1 MTAIFPTL
9 NPGDTIGVM
18 ATSNRTDRTQV
29 DAAVKQLEALGYK
42 VKVHPQTHLQ
52 FNQSA
57 GRPAD
62 KIAAFHELWADPA
75 VKAIMSARG
84 GNQASKMLPLLD
96 FKLLTATPKILMG
109 FSDVTALLLAI
120 NKNTNIVTFHGPLLF
135 SLPNLDPQHLSQ
147 AFRVLSGQEKN
158 IDLAPARVLRPGT
171 SSGRLIGGNLSLIC
185 SLMGTPYAP
194 DFKDAILFLEDAG
207 DEVSRMDRMLQQ
219 LNLAGVMKQLKGLVI
234 GDFSKLGDNGVLPFG
249 KTMQEVVE
257 EHIEGTSYPV
267 VIDAPF
273 GHNNR
278 LITLPVGAIAELKA
292 AHTATLTL
300 S

>member
-1 MTAIFPTL
+1 MASIFPTL
-9 NPGDTIGVM
+9 SPGDTIGIM
-18 ATSNRTDRTQV
+18 ATSNRTDHVQV

-57 GRPAD
+57 GHPTD
-62 KIAAFHELWADPA
+62 KVAALHELWADPS

-96 FKLLTATPKILMG
+96 FQLLAATPKILIG
-109 FSDVTALLLAI
+109 FSDVTALLIAI
-120 NKNTNIVTFHGPLLF
+120 NKNTDIITFHGPLLF

-147 AFRVLSGQEKN
+147 AFRVLSGQEKT
-158 IDLAPARVLRPGT
+158 IDLTSARTLRAGT
-171 SSGRLIGGNLSLIC
+171 ATGRLIGGNLSLIC

-194 DFKDAILFLEDAG
+194 DFKNAILFLEDAG

-219 LNLAGVMKQLKGLVI
+219 LNLAGVMKQIKGLVI
-234 GDFSKLGDNGVLPFG
+234 GDFSKLGDSGILPFG
-249 KTMQEVVE
+249 RTMQEVVE

-267 VIDAPF
+267 VMDAPF

-278 LITLPVGAIAELKA
+278 LITLPIGVVAELKA
-292 AHTATLTL
+292 TGTATLTL